1 MKPQRLR
8 EHRGCT
14 EIAGLKGQGHAL
26 DRSRRQRRLDRL
38 VRACRA
44 FGRFRWCSPLAGNF
58 QPCNNA
64 SLIMGEKDFQDLK
77 VLLVEDFEDTRLF
90 MRLELEEQGFIVFE
104 AENGQV
110 AVESAIREN
119 PDVILMDLTLPLM
132 DGFAATKLIRQNEQL
147 KNVPI
152 IAVTA
157 HQESDFRN
165 DAKASGFDAYVT
177 KPIDVNWLKE
187 LIKELATDLRG

>member
-1 MKPQRLR
+1 MPCICQNAATM
-8 EHRGCT
+8 G
-14 EIAGLKGQGHAL
+14 
-26 DRSRRQRRLDRL
+26 DRAAR
-38 VRACRA
+38 
-44 FGRFRWCSPLAGNF
+44 
-58 QPCNNA
+58 
-64 SLIMGEKDFQDLK
+64 DLK

-110 AVESAIREN
+110 AVETAIREK
-119 PDVILMDLTLPLM
+119 PDVILM
-132 DGFAATKLIRQNEQL
+132 DGFAATKLIRQNEEL
-147 KNVPI
+147 KNVPV

-157 HQESDFRN
+157 HQDGDFRS

-187 LIKELATDLRG
+187 LIAGLLI

>member
-1 MKPQRLR
+1 MTERN
-8 EHRGCT
+8 HR
-14 EIAGLKGQGHAL
+14 
-26 DRSRRQRRLDRL
+26 
-38 VRACRA
+38 
-44 FGRFRWCSPLAGNF
+44 
-58 QPCNNA
+58 
-64 SLIMGEKDFQDLK
+64 DLK

-110 AVESAIREN
+110 AVETAIREN

-132 DGFAATKLIRQNEQL
+132 DGFEAAKLIRQHDGL
-147 KNVPI
+147 KNIPI

-157 HQESDFRN
+157 HHADDFRSG
-165 DAKASGFDAYVT
+165 AKASGFDAYVT

-187 LIKELATDLRG
+187 LIAGLI

>member
-1 MKPQRLR
+1 MGQR
-8 EHRGCT
+8 
-14 EIAGLKGQGHAL
+14 
-26 DRSRRQRRLDRL
+26 DSR
-38 VRACRA
+38 
-44 FGRFRWCSPLAGNF
+44 
-58 QPCNNA
+58 
-64 SLIMGEKDFQDLK
+64 DLK
-77 VLLVEDFEDTRLF
+77 LLLVEDFEDTRLF

-104 AENGQV
+104 AENGRI
-110 AVESAIREN
+110 AVDTAIREN

-132 DGFAATKLIRQNEQL
+132 DGFAATKLIRQNDKL

-157 HQESDFRN
+157 HQEDDFRS

-187 LIKELATDLRG
+187 LIAGLLI

>member
-1 MKPQRLR
+1 MP
-8 EHRGCT
+8 
-14 EIAGLKGQGHAL
+14 
-26 DRSRRQRRLDRL
+26 DRDR
-38 VRACRA
+38 
-44 FGRFRWCSPLAGNF
+44 
-58 QPCNNA
+58 
-64 SLIMGEKDFQDLK
+64 KDLK

-90 MRLELEEQGFIVFE
+90 MRLELEDQGFIVFE
-104 AENGQV
+104 AEDGHA
-110 AVESAIREN
+110 AVETATREN

-132 DGFAATKLIRQNEQL
+132 DGFEATKLIRQNEAL

-157 HQESDFRN
+157 HQEDDFRS

-187 LIKELATDLRG
+187 LIAGLVI

>member
-1 MKPQRLR
+1 M
-8 EHRGCT
+8 
-14 EIAGLKGQGHAL
+14 A
-26 DRSRRQRRLDRL
+26 D
-38 VRACRA
+38 
-44 FGRFRWCSPLAGNF
+44 
-58 QPCNNA
+58 
-64 SLIMGEKDFQDLK
+64 KDFQDLK

-110 AVESAIREN
+110 AVESAIREK

-187 LIKELATDLRG
+187 LIAGLLI

>member
-1 MKPQRLR
+1 M
-8 EHRGCT
+8 T
-14 EIAGLKGQGHAL
+14 
-26 DRSRRQRRLDRL
+26 DR
-38 VRACRA
+38 
-44 FGRFRWCSPLAGNF
+44 
-58 QPCNNA
+58 NA
-64 SLIMGEKDFQDLK
+64 KDLK

-90 MRLELEEQGFIVFE
+90 MRLELEDQGFIVFE

-110 AVESAIREN
+110 AVETAIREL

-132 DGFAATKLIRQNEQL
+132 DGFQATKLIRQNEAL
-147 KNVPI
+147 KNVPV

-157 HQESDFRN
+157 HQEDDFRA

-187 LIKELATDLRG
+187 LIAGLLI